1 MLNHD
6 LLAFVALEQQRKYIK
21 CQTTKFLLFKLY
33 GNEIYIHTSS
43 NKCQRSENYKNYYIY

>member
-6 LLAFVALEQQRKYIK
+6 LLVALEQQRKYIK
-21 CQTTKFLLFKLY
+21 RQTTKFLLFKLY
-33 GNEIYIHTSS
+33 GNEIYIYTSS